1 MALVSITQLMKKADT
16 EQYAVGAFNANN
28 MEIVQAIIEAAEE
41 AKSPVILQASQ
52 GAIKYA
58 GIDFISGMVKIAAER
73 ATVPVA
79 LHLDHGNSFEQN
91 MLCIRHG
98 FSSVMYDGSALPLEE
113 NIRMTKRVI
122 EVAHAVGV
130 SVEGELGKIGGTEDD
145 ISVDEKDARYTVPKE
160 ARHFVEQTNIDLLA
174 IAIGT
179 AHGPYKGGSPKLDLD
194 RLVEIKA
201 LIPNTPVVL
210 HGASGVSD
218 ESIRECIARGV
229 RKINID
235 TDLRQAFVWKMRDIM
250 AANPKEID
258 PRKILGPAK
267 DALKEVVKAKM
278 RLFGC
283 AGRV

>member
-1 MALVSITQLMKKADT
+1 MALVSVAQLLKKADA
-16 EQYAVGAFNANN
+16 EKYAVGAFNANN

-41 AKSPVILQASQ
+41 VKSPVILQASQ

-58 GIDFISGMVKIAAER
+58 GIAFISGMVKIAAEK

-122 EVAHAVGV
+122 DVAHAVGV

-160 ARHFVEQTNIDLLA
+160 AQYFVAQTNIDLLA
-174 IAIGT
+174 VAIGT

-194 RLVEIKA
+194 RLAEIKA

-218 ESIRECIARGV
+218 ESIRECIARGI

-267 DALKEVVKAKM
+267 DALKEVVKTKM
-278 RLFGC
+278 QLFGC

>member
-1 MALVSITQLMKKADT
+1 MALVSVAQLMKKA
-16 EQYAVGAFNANN
+16 EAEKYAVGAFNANN
-28 MEIVQAIIEAAEE
+28 MEIIQAIIEAAEE
-41 AKSPVILQASQ
+41 LRAPVILQASQ

-98 FSSVMYDGSALPLEE
+98 FSSIMYDGSALPLEE

-122 EVAHAVGV
+122 DVAHAVGV

-160 ARHFVEQTNIDLLA
+160 AQQFVEQTNVDLLA
-174 IAIGT
+174 VAIGT
-179 AHGPYKGGSPKLDLD
+179 AHGPYKGGSPQLDLD
-194 RLVEIKA
+194 RLSEIKA
-201 LIPNTPVVL
+201 LLPNTPIVL
-210 HGASGVSD
+210 HGASGVSE
-218 ESIRECIARGV
+218 ESVRECIARGI

-235 TDLRQAFVWKMRDIM
+235 TDLRQAFVYKMQEVI
-250 AANPKEID
+250 AANPKEFD

-267 DALKEVVKAKM
+267 EAMKAVVKAKM
-278 RLFGC
+278 QLFGC
-283 AGRV
+283 AGKA